1 MIKISPSL
9 LAADFT
15 QLGEEVSRI
24 GTAGADM
31 LHLDVMDGRFVP
43 NISFGPD
50 VIKAVRPLTKLT
62 FDVHLMITDPY
73 IYIEN
78 FVNAGADRISFHLE
92 ADSPIRETIEAIRS
106 RGVQAGLVL
115 KPATSAQSVF
125 PYLETLDFIT
135 VMSVEPGFGGQ
146 SFMADMMPKAKE
158 IIEECARRGCA
169 VPELQVD
176 GGINPQTV
184 KIASAAGFTNFV
196 AGTSV
201 YRAQDAAQAIA
212 LLRANAEESRTA

>member
-1 MIKISPSL
+1 MVKISPSL
-9 LAADFT
+9 LAANFT
-15 QLGEEVSRI
+15 QLGDEVRRI
-24 GTAGADM
+24 GAAGADM

-50 VIKAVRPLTKLT
+50 VIKAIRPLTKLT

-92 ADSPIRETIEAIRS
+92 ADSPIRETIESIHS
-106 RGVQAGLVL
+106 RGVKAGLVL
-115 KPATSAQSVF
+115 KPATAAQSVF
-125 PYLETLDFIT
+125 QYLEMLDFIT
-135 VMSVEPGFGGQ
+135 IMSVEPGFGGQ
-146 SFMADMMPKAKE
+146 SFMADMMPKASEILKE
-158 IIEECARRGCA
+158 CSRRHCT
-169 VPELQVD
+169 PELQVD

-184 KIASAAGFTNFV
+184 KTASAAGFTNFV

-201 YRAQDAAQAIA
+201 YRAEDAALAIA
-212 LLRANAEESRTA
+212 LLRENAGESAKA